1 MEDNNVKGEPITVFG
16 FSDTDTEECILTR
29 QYPYTIPTEHK
40 DGCYSCGSMNYR
52 VTQWELVLLHD
63 RNGELH
69 KRFLR
74 GTLCDDCKVE
84 GEHSYK
90 AISFQNVRKGFSGI

>member
-1 MEDNNVKGEPITVFG
+1 MEDNNVKEEPITVFELNMEDG
-16 FSDTDTEECILTR
+16 NVKEGCI
-29 QYPYTIPTEHK
+29 PYTIPTKHK